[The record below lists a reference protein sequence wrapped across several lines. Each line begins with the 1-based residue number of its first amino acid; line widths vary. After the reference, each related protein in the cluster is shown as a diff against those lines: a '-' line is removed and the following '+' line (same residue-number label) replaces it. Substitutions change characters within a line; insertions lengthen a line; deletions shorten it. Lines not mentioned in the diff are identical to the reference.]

1 MLFVRSSRLETVVV
15 EAPEA
20 GAPLGML
27 GKAAMEAVAP
37 VVVAVVDLMAKQNKE
52 EEL

>member
-1 MLFVRSSRLETVVV
+1 
-15 EAPEA
+15 
-20 GAPLGML
+20 ML